1 MEVTLRRLLIVL
13 SCVLGL
19 LSLPAQAF
27 DSFRVSDIR
36 VEGLQRI
43 SPGTVFNFLPVQVGD
58 QFTQYESERT
68 IRALFK
74 SGFFKNVRLERDG
87 DVLVVVVTE
96 RPAIADIKIQGNED
110 LETEP
115 LLDSLK
121 DIGLAKGRVFDRS
134 LLEKV
139 ELELER
145 QYYSRG
151 KYGVKIQTT
160 VTPLERNRVDILIDV
175 SEGAVAKIRQI
186 NIVGNKVFDDETLLE
201 KFNQSTPNWLSFYT
215 KDDQYS
221 KQELAADLETLR
233 SFYQDRGYIKFAI
246 NSTQVSI
253 TPDKKDIYITINIS
267 EGKQYKVREI
277 RLSGELAVPPEKLYP
292 DFQINAGDV
301 FSRKRVT
308 DTVTRISKTLGN
320 EGYAFAN
327 VNTVPEIDE
336 KTREVDLTFF
346 VDPGKRVY
354 VRRINFAG
362 NSKTR
367 DQVLRQEMRQME
379 GGWFSA
385 EKVERSRTRLQRLGF
400 FETVNVETPAV
411 PGATDQVDVNYS
423 VVEQP
428 SGSISLGVGFSQT
441 SGIILNGSISQDNFL
456 GTGRSVSVSLNNSS
470 YNSVYSFSYNNPYY
484 SVDGISR
491 GFGAY
496 YRSTNA
502 NRLNITSYST
512 DTFGSNLTY
521 GFPINEFN
529 SFQFSFLADSLKLS
543 TSQLASQEVLD
554 FINRYGNEFLSFG
567 LSTSFTHDT
576 RDRRIFPN
584 EGGVRRVSAESK
596 FPGSELE
603 FYKLNLTLQ
612 QFVPLTRLFVFEL
625 KTDIGYGDGFGNFS
639 EMPFFENFYA
649 GGVRSGS
656 VRGYEDYSLGP
667 RDSRNLPI
675 GGNFRTV
682 GTAQLLFPPPFL
694 TESNAVRL
702 SLFTDVGNVFAG
714 AGDWSANELRMSVG
728 LGAAWLSPVGPLT
741 ISIAQPFND
750 QSGDKL
756 QQFQFTLGAG
766 F

>member
-1 MEVTLRRLLIVL
+1 LHAPFRSSLLALLCILVL
-13 SCVLGL
+13 APV
-19 LSLPAQAF
+19 PALAF
-27 DSFRVSDIR
+27 DVFRVSDIR

-43 SPGTVFNFLPVQVGD
+43 SPGTVFNYLPVQVGD
-58 QFTQYESERT
+58 QFSQYESERT

-74 SGFFKNVRLERDG
+74 SGYFKNVSLERDG

-151 KYGVKIQTT
+151 KYGVKIETT
-160 VTPLERNRVDILIDV
+160 VTPLERNRVDILIDI
-175 SEGAVAKIRQI
+175 SEGSVAKIRQI
-186 NIVGNKVFDDETLLE
+186 NIVGNKVFDDERLLDE
-201 KFNQSTPNWLSFYT
+201 FSQSTPNWLSFYT

-267 EGKQYKVREI
+267 EGEQYKVKEV
-277 RLSGELAVPPEKLYP
+277 RLSGELVVPTEKLYP
-292 DFQINAGDV
+292 AFQINAGDV

-308 DTVTRISKTLGN
+308 DTVTRISDTLGN

-327 VNTVPEIDE
+327 VNTVPDVNEE
-336 KTREVDLTFF
+336 TREVVLTFF

-354 VRRINFAG
+354 VRRINYAG

-367 DQVLRQEMRQME
+367 DEVLRQEMRQME

-400 FETVNVETPAV
+400 FEQVNVETPAV
-411 PGATDQVDVNYS
+411 PGATDQVDVDYS
-423 VVEQP
+423 VTEQP
-428 SGSISLGVGFSQT
+428 SGSVSLGVGYSQT
-441 SGIILNGSISQDNFL
+441 SGIILNGSVSQDNFL
-456 GTGRSVSVSLNNSS
+456 GTGRRVSVSVNNSDVS
-470 YNSVYSFSYNNPYY
+470 SVYSFSYNNPYY
-484 SVDGISR
+484 TVDGISR
-491 GFGAY
+491 GYGAF
-496 YRSTNA
+496 YRSTDA
-502 NRLNITSYST
+502 NQANVADYST
-512 DTFGSNLTY
+512 DTYGANISY
-521 GFPINEFN
+521 GFPINEYN
-529 SFQFSFLADSLKLS
+529 SFQFSLLADSLKLKA
-543 TSQLASQEVLD
+543 SQFASQEILD
-554 FINRYGNEFLSFG
+554 FINEYGNEFRSLTASASFA
-567 LSTSFTHDT
+567 HDT
-576 RDRRIFPN
+576 RDRRIFPTD
-584 EGGVRRVSAESK
+584 GGLRRVSAEGK
-596 FPGSELE
+596 VPGSELE
-603 FYKLNLTLQ
+603 FYKINLALQ
-612 QFVPLTRLFVFEL
+612 QFVPLTRLFVFEAEVNV
-625 KTDIGYGDGFGNFS
+625 GYGDGYGDFN
-639 EMPFFENFYA
+639 EMPFFENFFA
-649 GGVRSGS
+649 GGVRS
-656 VRGYEDYSLGP
+656 VRGYEDNSLGP
-667 RDSRNLPI
+667 RDSLNDPI

-682 GTAQLLFPPPFL
+682 GTAQIHFPPPFL

-702 SLFTDVGNVFAG
+702 SLFYDVGNVFAG
-714 AGDWSANELRMSVG
+714 AGDWSADELRMSVG
-728 LGAAWLSPVGPLT
+728 LGATWLSPVGPLT

-750 QSGDKL
+750 QSFDKI